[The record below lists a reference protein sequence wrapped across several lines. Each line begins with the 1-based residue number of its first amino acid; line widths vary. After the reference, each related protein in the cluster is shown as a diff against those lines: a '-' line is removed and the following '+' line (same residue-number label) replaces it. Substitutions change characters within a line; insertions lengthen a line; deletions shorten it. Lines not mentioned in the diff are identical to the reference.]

1 VIDMTA
7 LIRMARKT
15 GITLSRSITLILI
28 LFYVAQTA
36 ILVHLLLER
45 TKLQEEII
53 AKDAQ
58 IAEMERQ
65 NAELRE
71 KLKIFEIIDDFQRGF
86 TPKEVQK
93 IGETIFDQSRL
104 FGYDPLLLMALI
116 LTESSFR
123 KGEESEMG
131 ALGLMQL
138 LPSTGYL
145 LSHKYEMPWKDESS
159 LFDPHY
165 NIRMGSYYLFEL
177 ILKYGDVKKALVA
190 YNIGEYAMEGRISLK
205 MDLPRGFVNTVMKKY
220 EMLKSNYPD
229 SLFG

>member
-1 VIDMTA
+1 MTA

-71 KLKIFEIIDDFQRGF
+71 KLKIFEIIDDFQ
-86 TPKEVQK
+86 
-93 IGETIFDQSRL
+93 
-104 FGYDPLLLMALI
+104 
-116 LTESSFR
+116 
-123 KGEESEMG
+123 
-131 ALGLMQL
+131 
-138 LPSTGYL
+138 
-145 LSHKYEMPWKDESS
+145 
-159 LFDPHY
+159 
-165 NIRMGSYYLFEL
+165 
-177 ILKYGDVKKALVA
+177 
-190 YNIGEYAMEGRISLK
+190 
-205 MDLPRGFVNTVMKKY
+205 
-220 EMLKSNYPD
+220 
-229 SLFG
+229 

>member
-71 KLKIFEIIDDFQRGF
+71 KLKIFEIIDDFQ
-86 TPKEVQK
+86 
-93 IGETIFDQSRL
+93 
-104 FGYDPLLLMALI
+104 
-116 LTESSFR
+116 
-123 KGEESEMG
+123 
-131 ALGLMQL
+131 
-138 LPSTGYL
+138 
-145 LSHKYEMPWKDESS
+145 
-159 LFDPHY
+159 
-165 NIRMGSYYLFEL
+165 
-177 ILKYGDVKKALVA
+177 
-190 YNIGEYAMEGRISLK
+190 
-205 MDLPRGFVNTVMKKY
+205 
-220 EMLKSNYPD
+220 
-229 SLFG
+229 